1 MYILVLSDC
10 PEPYN
15 DRKDTTNFTIGQK
28 KLVFFLNAIDGM
40 AYLSIAHLTLHAAPS

>member
-1 MYILVLSDC
+1 MYTLVLSDC

-28 KLVFFLNAIDGM
+28 KLLFFLNAVNGIGG
-40 AYLSIAHLTLHAAPS
+40 LSVTYCTLNTPPP